1 MAICQSERSRTN
13 WGKSWAWYKSQ
24 LSGQLAF
31 KRLAASLA
39 SCQCHPCAMDECS
52 CVASE
57 RIPLAAKM
65 RRCQTRWIGPLR
77 AWLATC
83 REPVAAGVSFISGLS
98 TPVQTANS
106 AHYSGLLNGMPSSL
120 PACKLILSIVS
131 AAQVFLYCFVIV
143 KLHLTQP
150 CKVETL
156 FKANIKWPSP
166 CIVCQAFAMNQSTE
180 YFLDYIGKLIGSDA
194 EASRKE
200 PPAGLSS
207 GISSIRIWVSEDSNF
222 DRLCQLQV
230 NSNKN
235 NSKFGWSFLFNKL
248 KKPFRGVFQKVR
260 SLWKKF
266 KR

>member
-1 MAICQSERSRTN
+1 MQKVNAA
-13 WGKSWAWYKSQ
+13 AWRAKEFRWCWPRCDDVRR
-24 LSGQLAF
+24 GELA
-31 KRLAASLA
+31 LCGL
-39 SCQCHPCAMDECS
+39 D
-52 CVASE
+52 
-57 RIPLAAKM
+57 
-65 RRCQTRWIGPLR
+65 WLR
-77 AWLATC
+77 AENLSP
-83 REPVAAGVSFISGLS
+83 RECPLFPACPRLS
-98 TPVQTANS
+98 KLQTARITLE
-106 AHYSGLLNGMPSSL
+106 LLNGMPSSL

-156 FKANIKWPSP
+156 FKANIKWSSP